1 MPVDMKETIAEAA
14 RKLLM
19 EKNRKKLT
27 VKDIVE
33 ECNITRQ
40 AFYYHFED
48 IPELF
53 RWIMERDTIKL
64 LKGSQAFD
72 DPEQRIR
79 YFFLE
84 AINVLP
90 YIKKSMQSN
99 YRDELAHLLTQNIFL
114 RIHSLKTSRR
124 LPAFVPESRM
134 TGIVS
139 ECEFD
144 SDRFTTERNSLIVLL
159 LYACGLRLAEL
170 VGIDRTDFSADYTS
184 LRVRGKGDKERI
196 VPVMEFV
203 REKILHYIELIERQN
218 ICKSSEKALILT
230 QKGKRISRSVVY
242 RVVREEL
249 GRGGVQ
255 GKRSPHVLRH
265 TFATHLLNGGADMR
279 EIQELLG
286 HASLQATQVY
296 THNSIA
302 RLREIYNKAHPR
314 EKGEK

>member
-40 AFYYHFED
+40 AFYYRFED

-64 LKGSQAFD
+64 LKGSQTFD

-99 YRDELAHLLTQNIFL
+99 YRDELAHLLTQNIYNLFEHIIESGNLYRSNSRLEVKLIIRYHCQAVLGLL
-114 RIHSLKTSRR
+114 R
-124 LPAFVPESRM
+124 EW
-134 TGIVS
+134 
-139 ECEFD
+139 
-144 SDRFTTERNSLIVLL
+144 
-159 LYACGLRLAEL
+159 
-170 VGIDRTDFSADYTS
+170 TDED
-184 LRVRGKGDKERI
+184 
-196 VPVMEFV
+196 
-203 REKILHYIELIERQN
+203 
-218 ICKSSEKALILT
+218 
-230 QKGKRISRSVVY
+230 
-242 RVVREEL
+242 
-249 GRGGVQ
+249 
-255 GKRSPHVLRH
+255 
-265 TFATHLLNGGADMR
+265 THNLDM
-279 EIQELLG
+279 IA
-286 HASLQATQVY
+286 HQVY
-296 THNSIA
+296 VLMA
-302 RLREIYNKAHPR
+302 
-314 EKGEK
+314 GESSPMN

>member
-1 MPVDMKETIAEAA
+1 MQFKKSKTFLAA
-14 RKLLM
+14 VLAREWILHLS
-19 EKNRKKLT
+19 EQGRLGAASINREVSSLRSYFKWMLRRG
-27 VKDIVE
+27 IVE
-33 ECNITRQ
+33 QNV
-40 AFYYHFED
+40 F
-48 IPELF
+48 
-53 RWIMERDTIKL
+53 
-64 LKGSQAFD
+64 
-72 DPEQRIR
+72 QRIH
-79 YFFLE
+79 
-84 AINVLP
+84 A
-90 YIKKSMQSN
+90 
-99 YRDELAHLLTQNIFL
+99 
-114 RIHSLKTSRR
+114 LKTSRR

-134 TGIVS
+134 TGIVG

-144 SDRFTTERNSLIVLL
+144 SERFTTERNSLIVLL

-170 VGIDRTDFSADYTS
+170 VGIDRTDFSEDYTS

-196 VPVMEFV
+196 VPVMEFL
-203 REKILHYIELIERQN
+203 REKILHYLELIERQN
-218 ICKSSEKALILT
+218 ICNSSEKALILT

-249 GRGGVQ
+249 ARGGVQ

-302 RLREIYNKAHPR
+302 RLREVYNKAHPR
-314 EKGEK
+314 EKGGK

>member
-90 YIKKSMQSN
+90 YIN
-99 YRDELAHLLTQNIFL
+99 
-114 RIHSLKTSRR
+114 
-124 LPAFVPESRM
+124 VP
-134 TGIVS
+134 
-139 ECEFD
+139 
-144 SDRFTTERNSLIVLL
+144 
-159 LYACGLRLAEL
+159 
-170 VGIDRTDFSADYTS
+170 
-184 LRVRGKGDKERI
+184 
-196 VPVMEFV
+196 
-203 REKILHYIELIERQN
+203 
-218 ICKSSEKALILT
+218 
-230 QKGKRISRSVVY
+230 
-242 RVVREEL
+242 
-249 GRGGVQ
+249 
-255 GKRSPHVLRH
+255 
-265 TFATHLLNGGADMR
+265 
-279 EIQELLG
+279 
-286 HASLQATQVY
+286 
-296 THNSIA
+296 
-302 RLREIYNKAHPR
+302 
-314 EKGEK
+314 